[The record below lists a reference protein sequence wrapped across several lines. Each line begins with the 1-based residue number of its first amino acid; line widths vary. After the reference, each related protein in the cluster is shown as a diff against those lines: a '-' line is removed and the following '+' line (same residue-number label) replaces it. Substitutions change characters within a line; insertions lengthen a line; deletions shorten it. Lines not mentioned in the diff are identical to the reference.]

1 MTLFVWLM
9 RLPASHWTI
18 DPNDPSAT
26 GGQFVRTGRPPLYLD
41 ARPSEEA
48 RMKSAIVCDEV
59 RVSYGDLQ
67 VLRGVSFD
75 IPDGQ
80 GVVLLGANGC
90 GKSTLMRSLNGLER
104 LQSGRIH
111 IHGDSL
117 ADASRGDLRRIRQR
131 MGYVFQQFNLVPQ
144 LSAFQNVLLGAMGR
158 HRLGL
163 LSCLGITASAEERE
177 RAMGC
182 LDRVGMAERA
192 HHRPSQLSGGQQQ
205 RVAIA
210 RMLMQAPKLVI
221 ADEPIASLDP
231 KAGREVLDLLW
242 RIVQEEGLS
251 MLCTL
256 HQLDLAR
263 EYADRI
269 IGLKAGLVEIDAAIA
284 DIDPLQL
291 NALYAGMSH
300 VDTETEDHAA

>member
-1 MTLFVWLM
+1 
-9 RLPASHWTI
+9 
-18 DPNDPSAT
+18 
-26 GGQFVRTGRPPLYLD
+26 
-41 ARPSEEA
+41 
-48 RMKSAIVCDEV
+48 MKSAIVCDEV

-117 ADASRGDLRRIRQR
+117 ADASQGDLRRIRQR

-284 DIDPLQL
+284 DIDPFQL

>member
-1 MTLFVWLM
+1 MT
-9 RLPASHWTI
+9 PAIETE
-18 DPNDPSAT
+18 N
-26 GGQFVRTGRPPLYLD
+26 L
-41 ARPSEEA
+41 
-48 RMKSAIVCDEV
+48 
-59 RVSYGDLQ
+59 RVSYGKLE
-67 VLRGVSFD
+67 VLRGVSFG
-75 IPDGQ
+75 IPAQQ

-90 GKSTLMRSLNGLER
+90 GKSTLMRSLNALEKP
-104 LQSGRIH
+104 QSGTIRIH
-111 IHGDSL
+111 GETLST
-117 ADASRGDLRRIRQR
+117 ASGYRLREIRRG

-163 LSCLGITASAEERE
+163 LGCLSLTASAHERE
-177 RAMGC
+177 RAMHS
-182 LDRVGMAERA
+182 LERVGMADRA
-192 HHRPSQLSGGQQQ
+192 LHRPAELSGGQQQ

-210 RMLMQAPKLVI
+210 RMLMQAPRVVV

-242 RIVQEEGLS
+242 RVVREEGLS

-269 IGLKAGLVEIDAAIA
+269 IGLKAGRVEVDAAIG
-284 DIDPLQL
+284 DTDTEQL
-291 NALYAGMSH
+291 NALYTGMTRVDNKPAG
-300 VDTETEDHAA
+300 AAA

>member
-1 MTLFVWLM
+1 MT
-9 RLPASHWTI
+9 
-18 DPNDPSAT
+18 
-26 GGQFVRTGRPPLYLD
+26 
-41 ARPSEEA
+41 
-48 RMKSAIVCDEV
+48 SAITCDDV
-59 RVSYGDLQ
+59 RVSYGTLE

-75 IPDGQ
+75 VAVGQ

-90 GKSTLMRSLNGLER
+90 GKSTLMRSLNGLEK
-104 LQSGRIH
+104 LQSGTVRIQ
-111 IHGDSL
+111 GETVS
-117 ADASRGDLRRIRQR
+117 DAKGRQLRQIRRG

-163 LSCLGITASAEERE
+163 LSCLSLTASAEERGK
-177 RAMGC
+177 AMDS
-182 LDRVGMAERA
+182 LERVGMADRA
-192 HHRPSQLSGGQQQ
+192 LHRPSELSGGQQQ

-242 RIVQEEGLS
+242 RIVREEGLS

-263 EYADRI
+263 EYADRV
-269 IGLKAGLVEIDAAIA
+269 IGMKAGRVEIDAAIG
-284 DIDPLQL
+284 DTDLDQL
-291 NALYAGMSH
+291 NALYAGMVR
-300 VDTETEDHAA
+300 VDGTAEEAAA

>member
-1 MTLFVWLM
+1 MT
-9 RLPASHWTI
+9 PAIAADS
-18 DPNDPSAT
+18 
-26 GGQFVRTGRPPLYLD
+26 
-41 ARPSEEA
+41 
-48 RMKSAIVCDEV
+48 V
-59 RVSYGDLQ
+59 RVSYGTLE
-67 VLRGVSFD
+67 VLRGVSFE

-90 GKSTLMRSLNGLER
+90 GKSTLLRSLNGLER
-104 LQSGRIH
+104 LQSGTIRV
-111 IHGDSL
+111 HGQTMTG
-117 ADASRGDLRRIRQR
+117 ASGRQLRQIRRG

-163 LSCLGITASAEERE
+163 LGCLALTASAAERE
-177 RAMGC
+177 RALQC
-182 LDRVGMAERA
+182 LERVGMADRA
-192 HHRPSQLSGGQQQ
+192 SHRPAELSGGQQQ

-210 RMLMQAPKLVI
+210 RMLMQAPGIVM

-231 KAGREVLDLLW
+231 KAGREVLELLW
-242 RIVQEEGLS
+242 RIVREEGLS

-269 IGLKAGLVEIDAAIA
+269 IGLKAGEVVIDAAVN
-284 DIDPLQL
+284 DTDSEQL
-291 NALYAGMSH
+291 NSLYTGMARVDVAPAG
-300 VDTETEDHAA
+300 VAA

>member
-1 MTLFVWLM
+1 MVSSITCE
-9 RLPASHWTI
+9 
-18 DPNDPSAT
+18 D
-26 GGQFVRTGRPPLYLD
+26 
-41 ARPSEEA
+41 
-48 RMKSAIVCDEV
+48 V

-75 IPDGQ
+75 IPVGQ

-90 GKSTLMRSLNGLER
+90 GKSTLMRSLNGLVK

-117 ADASRGDLRRIRQR
+117 ADASRRDLRRIRRR

-158 HRLGL
+158 HPLGL
-163 LSCLGITASAEERE
+163 MSCLGLTASVEERE
-177 RAMGC
+177 RAMEC
-182 LDRVGMAERA
+182 LERVGMADRA
-192 HHRPSQLSGGQQQ
+192 RHRPSELSGGQQQ

-210 RMLMQAPKLVI
+210 RMLMQAPKVVI

-242 RIVQEEGLS
+242 RIVREEGLS

-256 HQLDLAR
+256 HQLDLAQ

-269 IGLKAGLVEIDAAIA
+269 IGMKAGRVEIDAMIA
-284 DIDPLQL
+284 QTDTAQL
-291 NALYAGMSH
+291 NALYTGMTR
-300 VDTETEDHAA
+300 VDAETKGEAA